1 MKEVRDYKH
10 ILWLIIVVAL
20 GIGPAYANDGAVS
33 PPKIQSASAILT
45 DAVTGQILY
54 AKNIHE
60 KKPIASTTK
69 IMTAILVLENCK
81 LDETVTA
88 SKTASETPFTSLHLL
103 PGERASVDDL
113 LHALLIRSA
122 NDTAVALA
130 EHIGGTV
137 PGFVQ
142 MMNDKAKLL
151 GAKDTHY
158 VTPNGLYAADHY
170 SSAYDLALITR
181 YALRNPEFNRIIATK
196 SVRIDR
202 SINKQ
207 DVLVRTK
214 SKFLLHYPGADGVKS
229 GYIKQAGHCFVGSA
243 TRNGWRLVSVVL
255 KSADSQADTV
265 ALMDYGFKNYQM
277 LVLADKDQT
286 VRKIRVKGGK
296 DELEVVPAERLQ
308 VAVRPNETDQATA
321 EIKLNEIHAPVR
333 KGDTVGTM
341 TAYVGSKPVASVDL
355 KAAQDVNE
363 SIAFTTWPWVRTVSL
378 LTMLTLGVVCGRTSA
393 KSHGNGRSR
402 LS

>member
-1 MKEVRDYKH
+1 MKAVRDYKH

-20 GIGPAYANDGAVS
+20 GVGPAYANDGAAAQ
-33 PPKIQSASAILT
+33 PKIQAASAILT

-54 AKNIHE
+54 AKNIHA

-69 IMTAILVLENCK
+69 IMTAILVLENCD
-81 LDETVTA
+81 LHETVTA
-88 SKTASETPFTSLHLL
+88 SKTASETPFTSLHLQ
-103 PGERASVDDL
+103 PGEQASVDDL
-113 LHALLIRSA
+113 LHALMIRSA

-130 EHIGGTV
+130 EHVGGTV
-137 PGFVQ
+137 SGFVQ
-142 MMNDKAKLL
+142 MMNDKAKII
-151 GAKDTHY
+151 GTTDTHF
-158 VTPNGLYAADHY
+158 VTPNGLHAPGHY

-181 YALRNPEFNRIIATK
+181 YALRNPEFNKIIATRRT
-196 SVRIDR
+196 RIDR

-207 DVLVRTK
+207 DVLVYTK

-229 GYIKQAGHCFVGSA
+229 GYIKQAGYCYVGSA

-255 KSADSQADTV
+255 KSSDSQAETA

-277 LVLADKDQT
+277 LVLADKGQP
-286 VRKIRVKGGK
+286 VRRVPVKGGK

-308 VAVRPNETDQATA
+308 VAVRLNEADQATTK
-321 EIKLNEIHAPVR
+321 IDLNEIHAPVR
-333 KGDTVGTM
+333 KGDMVGTM
-341 TAYVGSKPVASVDL
+341 TAYIGSKPIASVDL

-363 SIAFTTWPWVRTVSL
+363 SIAFAAWPWVKTVSL